1 MLTLFTIP
9 RLFRGEF
16 EIIQRNAIKSWT
28 LLPNCPE
35 IILFGDDE
43 GTALVALEF
52 GVLHIPDIARNEY
65 GTPLVNDVFEKAQR
79 LATHDTICYVNA
91 DIILLSDFMIALEQ
105 VVDRY
110 RRFLMVGQRWDV
122 DIKEHLYFGPNWEEQ
137 IRTMVAQN
145 GQLHRKTGIDYF
157 AFSRGLFG
165 RIPAFAIGRTLWD
178 NWLLYRART
187 MGAPLIDGTKVVT
200 AVHQNHGWSHVKSG
214 KQSAKSGPEAMRN
227 RELLGD
233 YRRVLN
239 FHGANR
245 ILTTQGLRRPK
256 PTIDR
261 LLAYVAF
268 LPVLHPRLRFAVECL
283 RYLWRAASAL
293 YRRATKFFGIKQRQ

>member
-43 GTALVALEF
+43 GTAQVALEF

-122 DIKEHLYFGPNWEEQ
+122 DIKEHLYFGPIW
-137 IRTMVAQN
+137 
-145 GQLHRKTGIDYF
+145 
-157 AFSRGLFG
+157 
-165 RIPAFAIGRTLWD
+165 
-178 NWLLYRART
+178 
-187 MGAPLIDGTKVVT
+187 
-200 AVHQNHGWSHVKSG
+200 
-214 KQSAKSGPEAMRN
+214 
-227 RELLGD
+227 
-233 YRRVLN
+233 
-239 FHGANR
+239 
-245 ILTTQGLRRPK
+245 
-256 PTIDR
+256 
-261 LLAYVAF
+261 
-268 LPVLHPRLRFAVECL
+268 
-283 RYLWRAASAL
+283 
-293 YRRATKFFGIKQRQ
+293 